1 MPIRKWLKA
10 QEDFKCFQCD
20 DPIKTDE
27 FYGVFMAQKELTR
40 FQSSFYLPH
49 EEHEALKPTRL
60 PVCRRCIET
69 KSNSRYY

>member
-10 QEDFKCFQCD
+10 LEDPKCFQCD

-27 FYGVFMAQKELTR
+27 FYGVFMAQKELAR
-40 FQSSFYLPH
+40 FQSQVFISD
-49 EEHEALKPTRL
+49 EEREAIKPTRL

-69 KSNSRYY
+69 NSNSRYY